1 MQSVYTLAMN
11 AYFLFAGV
19 LAFVVGLVHSV
30 LGERWVFKRMR
41 AAGVVPTQGGTAL
54 REPHV
59 RILWA
64 SWHVVT
70 LIGWCLAALLVWL
83 ALQPAASGRYQ
94 FVSVAIAVAML
105 ASSLLVFL
113 ATKGKHPGWAGLLGV
128 AVLTLIAEFA

>member
-1 MQSVYTLAMN
+1 MN
-11 AYFLFAGV
+11 VYFLFAGV

-30 LGERWVFKRMR
+30 LGERWVFERMR
-41 AAGVVPTQGGTAL
+41 KAGVVPTQGGTVL

-83 ALQPAASGRYQ
+83 ALQPAAAQRYQ
-94 FVSVAIAVAML
+94 FVSGAIAVAML
-105 ASSLLVFL
+105 ASAVLVFF
-113 ATKGKHPGWAGLLGV
+113 ATSGKHIGWVGLLAV
-128 AVLTLIAEFA
+128 ATLTLVGIFI